1 MSHDPMR
8 TWVLS
13 LTGTVNAAHSQGWV
27 QPVVFPSLHWYVRTR
42 FCGKA
47 TTSYLLKLPLVF
59 TKGGKKKKRNYFLP
73 NLKRAALPP
82 GPGTHPATDRP
93 EHPRTHPK
101 YTGWDRKTSAAH
113 LQKCMAAPKANA
125 VWAGITRKLKRKA
138 LCVISC
144 IANTAC

>member
-1 MSHDPMR
+1 MGFITNWDSKCCPR
-8 TWVLS
+8 PGVGPASGFPLTALICENTILWQGNNLLS
-13 LTGTVNAAHSQGWV
+13 A
-27 QPVVFPSLHWYVRTR
+27 
-42 FCGKA
+42 KA
-47 TTSYLLKLPLVF
+47 SSCF
-59 TKGGKKKKRNYFLP
+59 HQGGKKKKRNYFLP

-101 YTGWDRKTSAAH
+101 YAGWDRKTSAAH

-144 IANTAC
+144 IANTAY